1 MIDALNLL
9 WIVPLSMM
17 TGAALIIVFACIL
30 IKDEDRKLRENEECI
45 ENDY

>member
-1 MIDALNLL
+1 MINVLNLL
-9 WIVPLSMM
+9 WIVPLSMII
-17 TGAALIIVFACIL
+17 GAALIIVFACII

>member
-1 MIDALNLL
+1 MIDALILL

-17 TGAALIIVFACIL
+17 AGAALIIVFACIL
-30 IKDEDRKLRENEECI
+30 VKDEDRKLRENEECI